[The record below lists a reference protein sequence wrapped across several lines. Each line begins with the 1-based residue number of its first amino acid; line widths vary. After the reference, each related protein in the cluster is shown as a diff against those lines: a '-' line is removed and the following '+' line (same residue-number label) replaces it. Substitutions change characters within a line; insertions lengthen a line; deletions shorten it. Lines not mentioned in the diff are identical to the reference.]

1 MGFSVSA
8 STAIVF
14 AGLFLVAGIIYP
26 AISNGYEQVLDAD
39 VDRDD
44 AQLDMRNSEITID
57 TVNADSITVN
67 NTGSTSLTVSNVDLV
82 IDGEYQQRGTYDT
95 TVGTD
100 STTDLWLPGE
110 SLTLDN
116 FDGTVEID
124 SRVKVVTDHGLSVTR
139 EI

>member
-57 TVNADSITVN
+57 TISSNSITVN
-67 NTGSTSLTVSNVDLV
+67 NTGSTSLDASAVNLV
-82 IDGEYQQRGTYDT
+82 IDGEYQEPTEYT
-95 TVGTD
+95 TNVDGATD
-100 STTDLWLPGE
+100 TDLWLPGE
-110 SLTLDN
+110 SL
-116 FDGTVEID
+116 EISGFSD
-124 SRVKVVTDHGLSVTR
+124 AGRIKVVTDHGLSVTGTV
-139 EI
+139 